1 MIAYDN
7 SRPGLVE
14 LTVSGTVTKDDITN
28 VCARM
33 ERDIEVSGT
42 VKVLENVAGFAG
54 IGPAAIWQDLK
65 LAFPLA
71 RKVSHVAVVADQ
83 AWIRAAAGFGRL
95 FTSAEIRTFRT
106 DELDAA
112 RAWLQ
117 AA

>member
-14 LTVSGTVTKDDITN
+14 LTVSGTVTKDDITDA
-28 VCARM
+28 CTRM
-33 ERDIEVSGT
+33 ERDIETSGT
-42 VKVLENVAGFAG
+42 VKVLENVTDFTG

-65 LAFPLA
+65 LAIPLA
-71 RKVSHVAVVADQ
+71 KKISHVAVVADQ

-95 FTSAEIRTFRT
+95 FTSAEIRTFPAK
-106 DELDAA
+106 DLDAA